1 MISQRTPASPARTLH
16 SELDAALSNGP
27 LRDIVVPACPQ
38 MLLALR
44 QLMAQPDP
52 EIDAV
57 AAIAASDVAMA
68 ASLIRTANSP
78 YYARKGSVGSVPE
91 AMRLL
96 GLRMAERMLT
106 AFLAR
111 QAIPV
116 VSPLLEHFWET
127 SQRRALAMAHI
138 ARELRAVDADLAYA
152 CGLFC
157 HVGIP
162 VLMQGVRGYA
172 STLAQAMARQD
183 RSFCATENAAHHT
196 DHAVVG
202 ALVARTW
209 ALPNDIVQAVRLHHD
224 FSVLGSGA
232 WDRQVVSLVAMAAVA
247 EHLVAE
253 FEGVGVQHEWLE
265 HGAQCLAYLHI
276 HPTEVGAWIDALH
289 PLLQSVALD

>member
-1 MISQRTPASPARTLH
+1 MTAKRLPTTHPRSIDG
-16 SELDAALSNGP
+16 ELDAALAQGP

-44 QLMAQPDP
+44 QVMAQPDP
-52 EIDAV
+52 EIDEV
-57 AAIAASDVAMA
+57 AAIAACDVAMA

-78 YYARKGSVGSVPE
+78 FYARQGSVASVPE
-91 AMRLL
+91 ATRLL
-96 GLRMAERMLT
+96 GLRMAERMLG
-106 AFLAR
+106 AFLVR
-111 QAIPV
+111 QAVPATG
-116 VSPLLEHFWET
+116 PLLEHFWET

-138 ARELRAVDADLAYA
+138 AGELRALDADLAYA

-172 STLAQAMARQD
+172 STLAQALERKD

-209 ALPNDIVQAVRLHHD
+209 ALPTEIVQAVRLHHD
-224 FSVLGSGA
+224 FSVLAAGPWA
-232 WDRQVVSLVAMAAVA
+232 REVVSLVAMSAVA
-247 EHLVAE
+247 EYLVAD
-253 FEGVGVQHEWLE
+253 FEGVGPQHEWLE
-265 HGAQCLAYLHI
+265 HGAQCLAHLHI
-276 HPTEVGAWIDALH
+276 HPTEVNAWIDALH
-289 PLLQSVALD
+289 PLLQSVSLD